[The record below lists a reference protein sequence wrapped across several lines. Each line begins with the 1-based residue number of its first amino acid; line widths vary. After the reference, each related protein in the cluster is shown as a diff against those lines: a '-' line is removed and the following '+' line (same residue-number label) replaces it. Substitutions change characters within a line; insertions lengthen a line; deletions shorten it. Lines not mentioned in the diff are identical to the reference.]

1 MVENNTDNDTP
12 SNYTKEAFEVAKFIG
27 IVGFGAG
34 FIGPLIVHPG
44 SNQGPLFGIII
55 SGPLSFIYGMF
66 IGFLPVIFSPFKK
79 VRYDILKVVGA
90 LICFAAITA
99 YLIASK

>member
-1 MVENNTDNDTP
+1 MAENNTANDTP

-66 IGFLPVIFSPFKK
+66 NWRSTSN
-79 VRYDILKVVGA
+79 ILSIQEGK
-90 LICFAAITA
+90 IRHT
-99 YLIASK
+99 